1 MIFHLLIVDFYIVGN
16 VILRLQNIFLLF
28 WSDWIAVGFSNYGEF
43 DNADFCVFWLDW
55 KGKAHLQV
63 RLKTLISSKK
73 NIRDMQNAT
82 FYLVAYL
89 S

>member
-43 DNADFCVFWLDW
+43 DNADFCVFWIDW

-63 RLKTLISSKK
+63 RL
-73 NIRDMQNAT
+73 QNVY
-82 FYLVAYL
+82 FI
-89 S
+89 